1 MQIGD
6 LIRRAG
12 RHFDTAPCLIQGDRT
27 VSFAEFDRLTDR
39 VGHGLLARGL
49 EPGDRVSVLMPN
61 SIDGVI
67 VYYALAK
74 AGLVRV
80 PLNSRE
86 TASEHSYKIEDST
99 SRGLVF
105 AGTAPP
111 AEVEVM
117 LDLEELDELMAGP
130 PVGGDRPCDER
141 RDADAPLRLAYT
153 GGTTGKP
160 KAVVLTTT
168 SELAEVANFLVDLIP
183 DTTPQSVMLHAA
195 PITHGSGAFFLPHM
209 VKGARNVVLDKFTP
223 QVFLSAAEEHGA
235 TTTFMV
241 PTMVSMLLEHPGTA
255 TAGLELRRLCW
266 GGAPMATSVVTRAV
280 EVLGPVLAELYGQAE
295 APLAITCLQ
304 PWEHLDHLGSAGK
317 PYTFVEMDVRDAEGS
332 SLPPGEVGE
341 VMTRGPHTM
350 KEYWQRS
357 EATAE
362 AIEPDG
368 WLHTGDLGAVDENG
382 YLTLMDRRHDV
393 IISGGYN
400 VYPREVEDV
409 LLGHPSVLAAAVVGI
424 PDDRWGEQV
433 SAAVVLRS
441 PVEAEE
447 LTSHCDARLA
457 GFKRPRRI
465 EFWDSLPISPVGKS
479 LRREVRD
486 LMSNKKETSH
496 A

>member
-12 RHFDTAPCLIQGDRT
+12 HQFDTAPCLIHADRI
-27 VSFAEFDRLTDR
+27 VSFREFDRLTDR

-49 EPGDRVSVLMPN
+49 APGDRVSVLLPN
-61 SIDGVI
+61 SIDGV
-67 VYYALAK
+67 VTYYALAK

-86 TASEHSYKIEDST
+86 TASEHSHKIEDSG

-105 AGTAPP
+105 AGEAPM
-111 AEVEVM
+111 EVDVM
-117 LDLEELDELMAGP
+117 VDLDEITELMAAP
-130 PVGGDRPCDER
+130 TEGGDRPCDIR
-141 RDADAPLRLAYT
+141 RDPGAPLRLAYT

-168 SELAEVANFLVDLIP
+168 SELAEVTNFLVDLIP
-183 DTTPQSVMLHAA
+183 DTTPESVMLHAA

-209 VKGARNVVLDKFTP
+209 VKGAPNVVLDKFTP
-223 QVFLSAAEEHGA
+223 EVFLTAAVEHRA

-241 PTMVSMLLEHPGTA
+241 PTMISMLLEHPGTA
-255 TAGLELRRLCW
+255 TAELHLERLCW
-266 GGAPMATSVVTRAV
+266 GGAPMATSLVSRALD
-280 EVLGPVLAELYGQAE
+280 VLGPILAELYGQAE

-304 PWEHLDHLGSAGK
+304 PWEHRERPGSAGK
-317 PYTFVEMDVRDAEGS
+317 PYTFVEVDVRDPEGT

-350 KEYWQRS
+350 TEYWQRP

-362 AIEPDG
+362 TIEPDG
-368 WLHTGDLGAVDENG
+368 WLHTGDLGAFDDNG
-382 YLTLMDRRHDV
+382 YLNLRDRRHDV

-409 LLGHPSVLAAAVVGI
+409 LLSHPAVLAAAVVGI
-424 PDDRWGEQV
+424 PNQKWGEQV
-433 SAAVVLRS
+433 SAAVVLRT
-441 PVEAEE
+441 PADVDE
-447 LTSHCDARLA
+447 LTAHCKGQLA
-457 GFKRPRRI
+457 SFKMPRRI
-465 EFWDSLPISPVGKS
+465 EFWSELPTSPVGKP
-479 LRREVRD
+479 LRRDVRD
-486 LMSNKKETSH
+486 QMTNDKETTRV
-496 A
+496 